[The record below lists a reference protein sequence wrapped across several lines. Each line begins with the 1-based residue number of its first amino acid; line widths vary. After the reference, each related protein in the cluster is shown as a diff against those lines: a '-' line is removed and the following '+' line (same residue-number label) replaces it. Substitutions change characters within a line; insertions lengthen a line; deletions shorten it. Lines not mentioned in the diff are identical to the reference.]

1 MGIRIPQSNVPSS
14 VANEAIT
21 KEMHDGL
28 VRATTTASSLEAD
41 SEGGPGYH
49 VTIGD
54 SSIQARPE
62 RLSNLPNEP
71 PLGEA
76 LENELKST
84 KVVYNNALITLTKR
98 VKKLEKKLKHKRRRA
113 VIDSSNDERQVWIK
127 RILPNRRG

>member
-28 VRATTTASSLEAD
+28 VRATTTASSLEAEQG
-41 SEGGPGYH
+41 S
-49 VTIGD
+49 GD
-54 SSIQARPE
+54 SSIQAWPE

-113 VIDSSNDERQVWIK
+113 VIDSLEDEKASLDQENSPK
-127 RILPNRRG
+127 